1 MILKRLL
8 NYSLYLTISIFAITF
23 TIASPVMIEIG
34 GSVSQAISNMGLLM
48 TIFSTGFVAGS
59 LLTGLLTRFMPKAYI
74 LNIAL
79 AVQTIFLLVFPFSTS
94 FILMLVVYFIIG
106 MSGGF
111 VETLVSLMI
120 PEINKENSGY
130 HLNIAQVF
138 FGVGA
143 FAGPYISSIAVRIGL
158 NWEVSYYFLAFLS
171 FLSFIF
177 FSILRVKCRSFLPV
191 LGFNAAGIVG
201 KNTNKGAAFTGL
213 TVKLILLFSFAML
226 MYVASEDGL
235 NAWIPTFFRL
245 ERGFSAYQASQILSF
260 YWLAIAAGRLLIA
273 FLVKKISILKIT
285 IIIGILS
292 VLSTFAGIMVE
303 SKYLNLVFF
312 MLTGLFFSGI
322 WPNIIALSIQYFKND
337 ARKDAFISLIIAVGG
352 IGALMAPWVVGSI
365 FKISNL
371 FTGLLACVLF
381 IFIAVILL
389 VLLSRHKINNE

>member
-1 MILKRLL
+1 
-8 NYSLYLTISIFAITF
+8 
-23 TIASPVMIEIG
+23 
-34 GSVSQAISNMGLLM
+34 
-48 TIFSTGFVAGS
+48 
-59 LLTGLLTRFMPKAYI
+59 
-74 LNIAL
+74 
-79 AVQTIFLLVFPFSTS
+79 
-94 FILMLVVYFIIG
+94 MLVVYFIIG

-285 IIIGILS
+285 ITISALS
-292 VLSTFAGIMVE
+292 VLSSFAGIMVE
-303 SKYLNLVFF
+303 NKYLNLVLF

-322 WPNIIALSIQYFKND
+322 WPNILALAMQYFKND

-371 FTGLLACVLF
+371 FTGLLSCVLF

-389 VLLSRHKINNE
+389 VLLSRHKMKNE

>member
-1 MILKRLL
+1 MRLNRLL
-8 NYSLYLTISIFAITF
+8 NYSLYFTISIFAITF
-23 TIASPVMIEIG
+23 TIASPIMIEIG

-48 TIFSTGFVAGS
+48 TIFSTGFVTGS

-74 LNIAL
+74 LNISLGVQAL
-79 AVQTIFLLVFPFSTS
+79 FLLVFPFSNS
-94 FILMLVVYFIIG
+94 FILMLIVYFIIG

-111 VETLVSLMI
+111 TETLASLMI
-120 PEINKENSGY
+120 PEINKEHAGY
-130 HLNIAQVF
+130 YLNIAQVF

-143 FAGPYISSIAVRIGL
+143 FAGPYISSIIVKIGL
-158 NWEVSYYFLAFLS
+158 DWVLSYYFLAFLS

-177 FSILRVKCRSFLPV
+177 FSILRVKCKTLLSV
-191 LGFNAAGIVG
+191 SGFNTANI
-201 KNTNKGAAFTGL
+201 NKKTGHISTAFSSL
-213 TVKLILLFSFAML
+213 TVKLIILLSFAML

-273 FLVKKISILKIT
+273 FIVKKINILKIT
-285 IIIGILS
+285 IIISSLS

-303 SKYLNLVFF
+303 NKYLNLMFF
-312 MLTGLFFSGI
+312 MLTGLFYSGI
-322 WPNIIALSIQYFKND
+322 WPNILALSMQYFKTD

-371 FTGLLACVLF
+371 LTGLLACVLF

-389 VLLSRHKINNE
+389 ILLSRHKMKNE